1 MNESNSIE
9 TIDRTNFT
17 GQTKIILDKISEIE
31 NYFYQEI
38 NQIKLCS
45 EKLSKYV
52 TAFDYID
59 KVLIALIAANG
70 RVSIIVVHQLKLQ
83 VQVLL

>member
-1 MNESNSIE
+1 MNESNSVK

-17 GQTKIILDKISEIE
+17 GQTKIILDKIYEIE

-38 NQIKLCS
+38 NQIKLCNK
-45 EKLSKYV
+45 KLSKYV
-52 TAFDYID
+52 AAFDYIN

-70 RVSIIVVHQLKLQ
+70 RVSIIVVHQLELQ